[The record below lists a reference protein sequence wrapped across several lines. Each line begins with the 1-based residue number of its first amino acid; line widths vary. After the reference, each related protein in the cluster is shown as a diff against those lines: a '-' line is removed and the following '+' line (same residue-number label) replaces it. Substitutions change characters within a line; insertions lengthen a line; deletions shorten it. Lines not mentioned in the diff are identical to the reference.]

1 MGSPRPR
8 PRAAAQDDRHARS
21 ARRARC
27 VRGSPGLM
35 GSPARLDAALG
46 PWNGVC
52 SRAILRSMYAAS
64 SAETVR
70 PAKLR
75 LTPAGLCLSVAVLC
89 VAGALVATGQ
99 PIGTRWALL
108 VFGSAFFS
116 LAIETKR
123 TPHRST
129 TQPPARDQ
137 RTPRDPARSQ
147 ACRPGVDGRAD
158 LVARALLGGHA
169 SRAATRRT
177 SRFQWTRSS

>member
-1 MGSPRPR
+1 
-8 PRAAAQDDRHARS
+8 
-21 ARRARC
+21 
-27 VRGSPGLM
+27 M

-89 VAGALVATGQ
+89 VAGALLATGQ
-99 PIGTRWALL
+99 PIGIRWALL

-116 LAIETKR
+116 LAVEATR

-129 TQPPARDQ
+129 TQPPARNQ
-137 RTPRDPARSQ
+137 RTRRDPAPVKH
-147 ACRPGVDGRAD
+147 AP
-158 LVARALLGGHA
+158 RALMVPLGLRRPCTTRG
-169 SRAATRRT
+169 SRE
-177 SRFQWTRSS
+177 